1 MKNEFWN
8 YNFFSSCLQKKPL
21 EKGVKYE
28 GDSLSNLGRLVIKGL
43 TTIFYLMSLKPLSV
57 FLKKVNMTSS
67 TPSPVSLNLETPG
80 ILSNTL
86 LHELLLDILAK
97 WVADLTK
104 QSATL
109 LYDESKPFKVER
121 SVQQGDT
128 ISPNLF

>member
-1 MKNEFWN
+1 MNFETTT
-8 YNFFSSCLQKKPL
+8 FFSRAYKKKPL

-57 FLKKVNMTSS
+57 FLKKVNMTFS

-80 ILSNTL
+80 ILPNTL

-97 WVADLTK
+97 
-104 QSATL
+104 
-109 LYDESKPFKVER
+109 
-121 SVQQGDT
+121 
-128 ISPNLF
+128 